1 MMGILLYVLALVSQ
15 RQDNGVFGV
24 GGVFFNGDLNMNF
37 SVDSGENRHC
47 WFNAVD
53 DCRFAWTRFYEAMA
67 DQLMT
72 FRNRR
77 TELLDG
83 IYDIVSAPGSMGF
96 SLLTVSAS
104 NSSNSVLSIPLA
116 IGSSCS
122 MRVF

>member
-24 GGVFFNGDLNMNF
+24 GGECFL
-37 SVDSGENRHC
+37 
-47 WFNAVD
+47 
-53 DCRFAWTRFYEAMA
+53 
-67 DQLMT
+67 
-72 FRNRR
+72 
-77 TELLDG
+77 
-83 IYDIVSAPGSMGF
+83 IVSAPGSMGF